1 MNLSCKTTSNCK
13 IPIVQVDWWFKLIQY
28 SLNSQYCLRKLNEK
42 SWKTG
47 VYIHHFSLY
56 KNSNSSNM
64 TQYSIRLFN
73 KNNQWAILRLS
84 HISLYATLLVF
95 LHSYQLQWRKTSYSK
110 KKNPKCKIGINHIK
124 KISDHCFWY
133 SFSLTNSLS
142 SVVAFLKISPMEDLK
157 RNWVVISNDWN
168 NKFRKE
174 TSQKSLF
181 KFFF

>member
-1 MNLSCKTTSNCK
+1 M
-13 IPIVQVDWWFKLIQY
+13 
-28 SLNSQYCLRKLNEK
+28 
-42 SWKTG
+42 
-47 VYIHHFSLY
+47 
-56 KNSNSSNM
+56 
-64 TQYSIRLFN
+64 
-73 KNNQWAILRLS
+73 S

-181 KFFF
+181 KFFFNSSGTRKIKHLQKVCNKEIRVTPIWKHVTLSIYLMVKLCREVSKYQPWYLG